1 MKSFNKNALLYIN
14 FDDAVKYKIFPW
26 NINSGILHV
35 LIEEGRE
42 DAQIFLQE
50 LENKENIKIILEF
63 APLKNILRYINLYY
77 SMVMK
82 DEKAGEDIKNAY
94 RSHSAS
100 VFLDKLLFWALKK
113 RSGDIHMFYLTDLLL
128 IRFRIDG
135 MLNTFCF
142 IDKNFGEDLIR
153 AVKIRSN
160 IEPSRVLKS
169 KDGRMTY
176 EYENGITD
184 IRISIVPSIQG
195 DKLHMRLLNDKNIPT
210 DLENLIHDK
219 AQKTLIE
226 TYLKKKSGFI
236 LITGPTGSGKSTSMR
251 CFIDSLNDGEKHIMS
266 VEDPVEY
273 VIDGVTQIQTD
284 NTENFHSALKSALRQ
299 DPDVLAIGEIRDGES
314 CKVAVESALAGGY
327 IIATLHTKNA
337 SSAVERMSGLG
348 TDTTQLAASLGI
360 IINQRLVRIL
370 CPNCRKEIEY
380 DGEDIPSLKL
390 KHKDKLFTQAGCEK
404 CGYVGFVRRQSIFEI
419 ISVND
424 KMRLEIREHGT
435 FKADNTQIE
444 TQVIQLLKNGEIILK
459 DAFSLIGTDK

>member
-1 MKSFNKNALLYIN
+1 
-14 FDDAVKYKIFPW
+14 
-26 NINSGILHV
+26 
-35 LIEEGRE
+35 
-42 DAQIFLQE
+42 
-50 LENKENIKIILEF
+50 
-63 APLKNILRYINLYY
+63 
-77 SMVMK
+77 
-82 DEKAGEDIKNAY
+82 
-94 RSHSAS
+94 
-100 VFLDKLLFWALKK
+100 
-113 RSGDIHMFYLTDLLL
+113 
-128 IRFRIDG
+128 
-135 MLNTFCF
+135 
-142 IDKNFGEDLIR
+142 
-153 AVKIRSN
+153 
-160 IEPSRVLKS
+160 
-169 KDGRMTY
+169 
-176 EYENGITD
+176 
-184 IRISIVPSIQG
+184 
-195 DKLHMRLLNDKNIPT
+195 
-210 DLENLIHDK
+210 
-219 AQKTLIE
+219 
-226 TYLKKKSGFI
+226 
-236 LITGPTGSGKSTSMR
+236 MR

-380 DGEDIPSLKL
+380 DGENIPSLKL